1 MIFVRSSA
9 QLGHGRADVVPV
21 HQGELDDHAAEYWAR
36 QIRIGAVIAGA
47 LTLVGGIWVALKWPP
62 GMRWWAIP
70 LLLAVLVQFAMVF
83 VPWARLVRKPV
94 PRRCLLLWWF
104 GEIPVLLLFG
114 LVDPN
119 GQALYMT
126 GTVVVM
132 VTAAAVWDTRTVLL
146 LGVLSVA
153 GYGVLLLG
161 QSGVSPV
168 TAAVLLAMQGCV
180 VGLTTINAQ
189 SRARLDGRRRTAE
202 HRTEALLEA
211 SSDAVLAISADG
223 TLDYVSPSVHQLLG
237 YQADELHGHMLR
249 GILHPD
255 SLPAIREWMTELFQ
269 APSGRTLRTETRLL
283 GADGRWVYVDVIGRN
298 RTRDPDLRA
307 AVISLRDIGGRR
319 ALEEKLSRQAFTDSL
334 TGMPNRAL
342 FRKRLAEAVAGSGG
356 RPVTVLLLDLD
367 DFKLVNDNLGHNAG
381 DELLATI
388 AERLRGQVR
397 PVDTLARLGGDEF
410 AVLLDDVEPQDAT
423 ALAERLLVTVRQP
436 MRLASRDI
444 SCSLSIGIATS
455 VGADGEIPAEQL
467 LGNADLAMY
476 AAKRSGRNA
485 YAVFEPNMITS
496 VLQEAQQ
503 RADLEHG
510 LEFDEFVVLYQPVVD
525 MDSRHLSGVEALV
538 RWQHPQQGLLGPY
551 HFIADAEANGLIVP
565 LGRWVLRQ
573 ACAQLARWRAETPQ
587 AAGLTMNVNLSA
599 RQFQYTGLVGDVA
612 AAIADAGIDAGSL
625 TLEITESMLMADIDS
640 AKETLLALRR
650 LGVHLAIDDFGT
662 GYSSLSYLKQLPVDI
677 IKIDKSFVDNV
688 DTDADDVA
696 LVDAVVGLGQ
706 ALKMK
711 TVAEGIETD
720 EQRSALKRIGID
732 HGQGYLFGRPGEA
745 VAISAMLGQQAHV
758 SV

>member
-1 MIFVRSSA
+1 MCRS
-9 QLGHGRADVVPV
+9 VI
-21 HQGELDDHAAEYWAR
+21 DDIEAEFWAR
-36 QIRIGAVIAGA
+36 QIRIGVAIATAV
-47 LTLVGGIWVALKWPP
+47 TLVGALHVAQHWVAALQWIAVPV
-62 GMRWWAIP
+62 
-70 LLLAVLVQFAMVF
+70 LAAAVAQLGTLFL
-83 VPWARLVRKPV
+83 PWKRLVRSAGLRKWLV
-94 PRRCLLLWWF
+94 LWF
-104 GEIPVLLLFG
+104 ISEVPVLYLFAAAG
-114 LVDPN
+114 PQTYELYLPGVTLVLVLTA
-119 GQALYMT
+119 ALYRPR
-126 GTVVVM
+126 V
-132 VTAAAVWDTRTVLL
+132 
-146 LGVLSVA
+146 VA
-153 GYGVLLLG
+153 GIGV
-161 QSGVSPV
+161 
-168 TAAVLLAMQGCV
+168 AAVLGYFTLLPPWDSLNATTNISMVAILISVAVTNAM
-180 VGLTTINAQ
+180 NAQ
-189 SRARLDGRRRTAE
+189 SRRRLDERRRSAE
-202 HRTEALLEA
+202 HRTELLLEA
-211 SSDAVLAISADG
+211 SSDLVIAIGTDG
-223 TLDYVSPSVHQLLG
+223 AIRYASPSALTLLG
-237 YQADELHGHMLR
+237 DGLNLARLGELMHPGDRPQMEAWWLALCASAEGHTGRTEARL
-249 GILHPD
+249 
-255 SLPAIREWMTELFQ
+255 SLP
-269 APSGRTLRTETRLL
+269 
-283 GADGRWVYVDVIGRN
+283 DGSTMFLDVIGTN
-298 RTRDPDLRA
+298 RTNDPDLN
-307 AVISLRDIGGRR
+307 AVVVSLRDIGTRR
-319 ALEEKLSRQAFTDSL
+319 ALEDQLSRQAFTDSL
-334 TGMPNRAL
+334 TGMPNRVL
-342 FRKRLAEAVAGSGG
+342 FRDRLAHAVERSRGN
-356 RPVTVLLLDLD
+356 RVTVLLIDLD

-423 ALAERLLVTVRQP
+423 ALADRLLATVRQP
-436 MRLASRDI
+436 MRLASRDVT
-444 SCSLSIGIATS
+444 CSLSIGIATS

-476 AAKRSGRNA
+476 AAKRAGRNA
-485 YAVFEPNMITS
+485 YAVFEPTMVMS

-525 MDSRHLSGVEALV
+525 MDTRRLSAVEALV
-538 RWQHPQQGLLGPY
+538 RWQHPREGLLGPY

-565 LGRWVLRQ
+565 LGRWVLQQ
-573 ACAQLARWRAETPQ
+573 ACGQLARWRAESPE

-599 RQFQYTGLVGDVA
+599 RQFQYAGLVGDVA

-640 AKETLLALRR
+640 AKDTLLALRR

-662 GYSSLSYLKQLPVDI
+662 GYSSLSYLKQLPVDV

-688 DTDADDVA
+688 DTDDDDVA

-745 VAISAMLGQQAHV
+745 AAISDLLGLQAPLPASFAV
-758 SV
+758 

>member
-1 MIFVRSSA
+1 M
-9 QLGHGRADVVPV
+9 
-21 HQGELDDHAAEYWAR
+21 
-36 QIRIGAVIAGA
+36 
-47 LTLVGGIWVALKWPP
+47 
-62 GMRWWAIP
+62 
-70 LLLAVLVQFAMVF
+70 
-83 VPWARLVRKPV
+83 
-94 PRRCLLLWWF
+94 
-104 GEIPVLLLFG
+104 
-114 LVDPN
+114 
-119 GQALYMT
+119 
-126 GTVVVM
+126 
-132 VTAAAVWDTRTVLL
+132 
-146 LGVLSVA
+146 
-153 GYGVLLLG
+153 
-161 QSGVSPV
+161 
-168 TAAVLLAMQGCV
+168 
-180 VGLTTINAQ
+180 
-189 SRARLDGRRRTAE
+189 
-202 HRTEALLEA
+202 
-211 SSDAVLAISADG
+211 
-223 TLDYVSPSVHQLLG
+223 HQLLG
-237 YQADELHGHMLR
+237 YHADELHGHMLG

-255 SLPAIREWMTELFQ
+255 SLPDIRIWMADLFR
-269 APSGRTLRTETRLL
+269 APSGQTLRTETKLL

-298 RTRDPDLRA
+298 RTNDPDLRA
-307 AVISLRDIGGRR
+307 AVISLRDIGARR

-342 FRKRLAEAVAGSGG
+342 FRRRLEEAVARSGG

-423 ALAERLLVTVRQP
+423 ALADRLLATVRQP
-436 MRLASRDI
+436 MRLASRDVT
-444 SCSLSIGIATS
+444 CSLSIGIATS

-476 AAKRSGRNA
+476 AAKRAGRNA
-485 YAVFEPNMITS
+485 YAVFEPTMVMS

-525 MDSRHLSGVEALV
+525 MDTQRLSAVEALV
-538 RWQHPQQGLLGPY
+538 RWQHPREGLLGPY

-565 LGRWVLRQ
+565 LGRWVLQQ
-573 ACAQLARWRAETPQ
+573 ACGQLARWRAESPE

-599 RQFQYTGLVGDVA
+599 RQFQYPDLVGDVA

-640 AKETLLALRR
+640 AKDTLLALRA

-662 GYSSLSYLKQLPVDI
+662 GYSSLSYLKQLPVDV

-696 LVDAVVGLGQ
+696 LVDAVVGLSQ

-745 VAISAMLGQQAHV
+745 AAISDLLGLQAPLAA
-758 SV
+758 SSSM